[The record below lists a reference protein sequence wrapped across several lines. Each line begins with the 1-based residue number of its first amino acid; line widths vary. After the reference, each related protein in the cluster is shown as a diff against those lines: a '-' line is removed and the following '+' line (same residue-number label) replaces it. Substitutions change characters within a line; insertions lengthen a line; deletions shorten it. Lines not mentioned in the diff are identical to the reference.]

1 VQGVTSRDLRLRA
14 VGRMRADWPHYRPF
28 IEDHLLPNY
37 LSKMAR
43 SSEYAG
49 EAELVAISDLH
60 GVKIHVWGSDEAH
73 DRTIRAPSVGLDA
86 PTVHVA
92 HRHIGN
98 FRDHYWA
105 VSFLRH
111 GVRSPSVPPML
122 ACVRRVRVASP
133 FP

>member
-60 GVKIHVWGSDEAH
+60 GVKIHVWGADEAH
-73 DRTIRAPSVGLDA
+73 DRTIQAFAHPLLDSMH
-86 PTVHVA
+86 PRSMSRTVTSA
-92 HRHIGN
+92 TSGTTIG
-98 FRDHYWA
+98 
-105 VSFLRH
+105 
-111 GVRSPSVPPML
+111 P
-122 ACVRRVRVASP
+122 
-133 FP
+133 